1 MNRIVR
7 FEGEDSAIHLGL
19 WEPGGGDTEE
29 AQLGRARL
37 LEGDLYDGWRVTDQ
51 AVEVRRLLAPIEPV
65 NIFGIGLNYR
75 AHAAEGQR
83 AVPDKPLI
91 FIKATSAVAHPGDH
105 IVLPRSAPD
114 QVDFEAELAV
124 VIGRKAKDVSA
135 EQALDYV
142 LGYTCAN
149 DVSARDC
156 QKKLDAQWARAKS
169 FDTFCP
175 LGPCLVPA
183 AEFDP
188 TNARVRS
195 WLNGKLMQDDTTAS
209 LIFPVAELVSY
220 LSRQFTLLPGT
231 VICTGTP
238 AGVGFARDP
247 QVFLRPG
254 DTILVK
260 VEGIGQLSNPVRSDA

>member
-1 MNRIVR
+1 MNRIIR
-7 FEGEDSAIHLGL
+7 FEGEGSAIHLGL
-19 WEPGGGDTEE
+19 WEPDGGAAGGT
-29 AQLGRARL
+29 QLGRARL
-37 LEGDLYDGWRVTDQ
+37 LEGDLYAGWRVTDQ
-51 AVEVRRLLAPIEPV
+51 SMDVRRLRAPVEPV

-91 FIKATSAVAHPGDH
+91 FIKATSAVTHPGDP

-124 VIGRKAKDVSA
+124 VIGRQAKDVSA

-195 WLNGKLMQDDTTAS
+195 WLNGALMQDATTAS

-220 LSRQFTLLPGT
+220 LSHQFTLLPGT

-254 DTILVK
+254 DTILVE
-260 VEGIGQLSNPVRSDA
+260 VEGVGELSNPVQSA